1 MGDDLLVRLLRR
13 LGLVVVFAAFPA
25 WSGIASNPT
34 DPNEWTPDAQT
45 ISHIDALALK
55 LELPK
60 EFGSIGDY
68 SRFYYG
74 TMHAGRKVIIGTFVS
89 PQVQKAEHRRVTS
102 GIHIVPESMPIG
114 IADGGCMQVNLE
126 YDVQSQNVES
136 RCNFELPVPP
146 LPPPENS
153 N

>member
-1 MGDDLLVRLLRR
+1 MRQIRL
-13 LGLVVVFAAFPA
+13 
-25 WSGIASNPT
+25 T
-34 DPNEWTPDAQT
+34 PNEWTPDAQT

-102 GIHIVPESMPIG
+102 GIHIVPESNADWDRRRWLHAGQSG
-114 IADGGCMQVNLE
+114 I
-126 YDVQSQNVES
+126 
-136 RCNFELPVPP
+136 
-146 LPPPENS
+146 
-153 N
+153 